1 MTADTN
7 TTAETASSTSGGRLR
22 LVLVFGGRSAEHDV
36 SCVSARH
43 VLAAACQGDFEL
55 DPVAISR
62 DGQWRRADEVL
73 ALLAD
78 GPDALPAALPVGGT
92 PASPVDLL
100 SPRDGEQVVVFPM
113 LHGPLGEDGTVQGLC
128 ELLDVAYVGC
138 GVLSSALCMDKAM
151 AKQVLTAAGIPQA
164 RHVDMHRANR
174 ADADLATLFDDL
186 GGSVFVKPSNMGSSV
201 GVTRADNLADFTGS
215 VDLAF
220 TYDEW
225 IVIEER
231 IAGREIECGVLG
243 SADDARASVPGEAIP
258 GAPYRHYSDK
268 YLDGI
273 TQLLVPA
280 DIPADVAARV
290 QGLALDAFAALRC
303 EGMARVDFFLL
314 PDGRL
319 LLNEVNTLPGFTPF
333 SMYPTMW
340 SATGVPYPELVA
352 ELVRLAAQ
360 RHHGRARRTDVAR

>member
-1 MTADTN
+1 MTTDDS
-7 TTAETASSTSGGRLR
+7 TAPVASPRSPAGRQR

-43 VLAAACQGDFEL
+43 VLAAARQGDFDL
-55 DPVAISR
+55 HPVAISR

-73 ALLAD
+73 ELLAD
-78 GPDALPAALPVGGT
+78 GPDALPASLPVGGT
-92 PASPVDLL
+92 PASPIDLL
-100 SPRDGEQVVVFPM
+100 APGDGTNVVVFPM

-164 RHVDMHRANR
+164 RHVEMHRSQR
-174 ADADLATLFDDL
+174 AGADLASVFDDL
-186 GGSVFVKPSNMGSSV
+186 DGSVFVKPSNMGSSV
-201 GVTRADNLADFTGS
+201 GVTRADTLSDFIGS

-243 SADDARASVPGEAIP
+243 ASDDARASVPGEAIP

-280 DIPADVAARV
+280 DIDADVVARV
-290 QGLALDAFAALRC
+290 QGLALDIFAALRC

-340 SATGVPYPELVA
+340 AASGVPYPDLVA

>member
-1 MTADTN
+1 MTADN
-7 TTAETASSTSGGRLR
+7 TDSPVAATSGTPRRQR

-43 VLAAACQGDFEL
+43 VLAAACEGDFDL
-55 DPVAISR
+55 YPVAISR
-62 DGQWRRADEVL
+62 DGQWRRADEVVE
-73 ALLAD
+73 LLAS
-78 GPDALPAALPVGGT
+78 GPGALPASLPVGGT
-92 PASPVDLL
+92 PASPLELL
-100 SPRDGEQVVVFPM
+100 APEGGSDVVVFPM

-151 AKQVLTAAGIPQA
+151 AKQVLVAAGIPQA
-164 RHVDMHRANR
+164 RHVEMHRSQR
-174 ADADLATLFDDL
+174 ATADLAAIFDHL
-186 GGSVFVKPSNMGSSV
+186 GNSVFVKPSNMGSSV
-201 GVTRADNLADFTGS
+201 GVTRADDLTDFTGS

-225 IVIEER
+225 VVIEER
-231 IAGREIECGVLG
+231 ISGREIECGVLG
-243 SADDARASVPGEAIP
+243 AADDPRASVPGEAIP

-280 DIPADVAARV
+280 NIDADVVARV
-290 QGLALDAFAALRC
+290 QDLALKVFAALRC

-319 LLNEVNTLPGFTPF
+319 ILNEVNTLPGFTPY

-340 SATGVPYPELVA
+340 AASGVPYPDLVA

-360 RHHGRARRTDVAR
+360 RHQGRQRRTDVAR